1 MAARTTLITA
11 LTAVGL
17 LSGCTF
23 GLLAPEDRRH
33 VCRVEVVEQYE
44 FPVLRASP
52 LSHPASGVA
61 AGAAGGALAG
71 LMYGIGP
78 QFVVTVP
85 LGAVIGATGGAVC
98 GAAALS
104 HPDAEAEFQQ
114 MLEAAG
120 PGVLKRA
127 MEADLNAPRAGC
139 ERVQADATAGPDTI
153 VELER
158 ADVDMGCA
166 LGRQEYF
173 IGVTWRALTA
183 ADQRVLATRTTHCRH
198 TSYRDFDAWFAN
210 PDAARAEIGRVLA
223 VTGQRIAAELLS
235 TGLMSDCVIRS
246 GKSGATEE
254 TSAPTTKR
262 RPD

>member
-1 MAARTTLITA
+1 MTTCTTLLTA

-17 LSGCTF
+17 LSGCTL
-23 GLLAPEDRRH
+23 GLLAPEDRRQ
-33 VCRVEVVEQYE
+33 VCRVEVVEQFE

-61 AGAAGGALAG
+61 AGAASGALAG
-71 LMYGIGP
+71 LIYGIGP
-78 QFVVTVP
+78 QFVITVP

-114 MLEAAG
+114 MLKAAG
-120 PGVLKRA
+120 HGVLKRT

-139 ERVQADATAGPDTI
+139 ERGQADTAAGPDTI

-173 IGVTWRALTA
+173 IAITWRALTA
-183 ADQRVLATRTTHCRH
+183 ADQRVLAAKTTHCRH

-235 TGLMSDCVIRS
+235 TGLMSECVIRS
-246 GKSGATEE
+246 GKSGE
-254 TSAPTTKR
+254 TGEINAPRTKGG
-262 RPD
+262 PE